1 MDAIRHFKGSAA
13 CDLKGLRTAAQ
24 EFFEEGY
31 ASSEANRTIAA
42 TPPEHQAE
50 ARKALLPQRTLPDGY
65 YIWIAHL
72 IWVER
77 VLEIVRLDLAAVEVE
92 GLLMLK
98 QERSRFQSAHPACPH
113 CGMPNEMHALVCREC
128 MGEIGK

>member
-1 MDAIRHFKGSAA
+1 VRDAAR
-13 CDLKGLRTAAQ
+13 DLKGLRTAAQ

-31 ASSEANRTIAA
+31 AYPEANRTLAA
-42 TPPEHQAE
+42 TPPEHQDE

-65 YIWIAHL
+65 YVWVAHL

-77 VLEIVRLDLAAVEVE
+77 VLEIVPLDLAAVEVE

-113 CGMPNEMHALVCREC
+113 CGMPNEVHALVCREC

>member
-1 MDAIRHFKGSAA
+1 VIEAYRDS
-13 CDLKGLRTAAQ
+13 KGLRTAAQ

-31 ASSEANRTIAA
+31 AYPEANRILSQTL
-42 TPPEHQAE
+42 PENQAV

-72 IWVER
+72 IWLER
-77 VLEIVRLDLAAVEVE
+77 ILEIAPVEMAAVEVE
-92 GLLMLK
+92 GLVLLK
-98 QERSRFQSAHPACPH
+98 QERGRFRAEHPPCPH
-113 CGMPNEMHALVCREC
+113 CGMPNEPHALRCREC

>member
-1 MDAIRHFKGSAA
+1 VRDAAR
-13 CDLKGLRTAAQ
+13 DLQGLRTAAR

-31 ASSEANRTIAA
+31 AYPEASRTLAQTA
-42 TPPEHQAE
+42 PEHQAE

-65 YIWIAHL
+65 YVWIAHL
-72 IWVER
+72 IWIER
-77 VLEIVRLDLAAVEVE
+77 VLEIVSLDLAAVEVE

-98 QERSRFQSAHPACPH
+98 QERNRFQAAHPPCPH
-113 CGMPNEMHALVCREC
+113 CGMPNEAHALICREC